1 MISSKD
7 RRELVEK
14 LAEARKALVN
24 GAAALPPVR
33 LTEAWKE
40 GDRSPLAMLLHVI
53 TTERMYRDQWGKR
66 ARDEETPDLAQNS
79 AVTQVIDPSFA
90 EANRMTVQALL
101 RDLRDEREKTLA
113 FIAETTDGELERV
126 GRNSLFGDLTLIQYL
141 KSLYRHDL
149 MHVDE
154 MAGQE
159 VRYKV
164 TTKDGRRL

>member
-1 MISSKD
+1 MISIRD

-14 LAEARKALVN
+14 LAESRQALLQ
-24 GAAALPPVR
+24 GTAALPAQR
-33 LTEAWKE
+33 LTEPWKA
-40 GDRSPLAMLLHVI
+40 GDRSPMAMLLHII

-66 ARDEETPDLAQNS
+66 ARDEEAPDLAQNS
-79 AVTQVIDPSFA
+79 AVIQVIDPTFA
-90 EANRMTVQALL
+90 EANRMTLDALMRNL
-101 RDLRDEREKTLA
+101 REEREKTLA
-113 FIAETTDGELERV
+113 FVAETSDGEFDRV
-126 GRNSLFGDLTLIQYL
+126 GRNSLFGDLTLLQYL

-154 MAGQE
+154 MAGRE